1 MCFIQM
7 DRVLWQTQRSAAC
20 YALHTIEMRLANCLL
35 DASEMLSS
43 DTIPFTQDMIA
54 EMLAVRRTSISEAA
68 GQLYG
73 AEIID
78 YKRGTIRILDRAS
91 LSKLARRS
99 E

>member
-1 MCFIQM
+1 
-7 DRVLWQTQRSAAC
+7 
-20 YALHTIEMRLANCLL
+20 
-35 DASEMLSS
+35 MLSS

-68 GQLYG
+68 AQLYG
-73 AEIID
+73 AEFID